1 MLKDFIKPTVVL
13 LLVTLFAAAI
23 IGVTF
28 TVTEEPIMQQRA
40 NAEIAAIIALLPTTY
55 ETEYLYIDEAD
66 STLTR
71 LTVSLDNN
79 GEVIGYVF
87 SASPS
92 GYSGRI
98 NMMVAID
105 THGVIKGVKII
116 RHTETPG
123 LGANITQ
130 EWFTGEFAGRTGRL
144 VSAHHPTGSDEIPI
158 IASATVSVNAVLRG
172 VNDAV
177 AFFERGVTR

>member
-1 MLKDFIKPTVVL
+1 VL
-13 LLVTLFAAAI
+13 LLVTILAATI

-28 TVTEEPIMQQRA
+28 TVTEEPIAQQRA

-55 ETEYLYIDEAD
+55 ETEYFYINEGD
-66 STLTR
+66 SSLTG
-71 LTVSLDNN
+71 LTISLDRNN
-79 GEVIGYVF
+79 EVIGYVF
-87 SASPS
+87 SASPA

-105 THGVIKGVKII
+105 TQGVIQGVQII

-130 EWFTGEFAGRTGRL
+130 EWFTGAFSGRSGRL
-144 VSAHHPTGSDEIPI
+144 VSAHNPTGADEIPI

-177 AFFERGVTR
+177 AYFERGMTR